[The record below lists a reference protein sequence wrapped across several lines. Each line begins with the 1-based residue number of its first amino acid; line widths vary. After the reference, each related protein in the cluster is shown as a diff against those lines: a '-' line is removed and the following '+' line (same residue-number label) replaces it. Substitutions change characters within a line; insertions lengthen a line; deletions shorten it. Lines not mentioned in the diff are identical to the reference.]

1 MSHIARARHIHANI
15 LSNLLRNVSCR
26 CVSAR
31 LGLARA
37 MSAPSSG
44 EGLTKCHPLTGDA
57 PLHKGA
63 TKSGTIEGA
72 AQTIEGAAQLTQKAN
87 EVLK

>member
-1 MSHIARARHIHANI
+1 
-15 LSNLLRNVSCR
+15 
-26 CVSAR
+26 
-31 LGLARA
+31 

-87 EVLK
+87 KVLKNTQMGRIALRWSSLASPMHSAT